1 MIRYLSCKNAQIVE
15 SADQAK
21 VSSLLAEPDA
31 KLWVDIH
38 LDNTREIQWL
48 EETFHFHPLTIEDC
62 THRNQRPKVEDYD
75 DYFFLVLH
83 TCRHNSTQDQ
93 LETQEIHLFVSTH
106 FIVTVR
112 GESSPQLDLVY
123 QRYRSEASLWA
134 KGVDFLLYRISDA
147 LMDNYFPL
155 LDDIEEKLDQLEDK
169 ILEGLDEDAL
179 KQLFIL
185 KRNLSFLRKVVSPLR
200 DAFSTLGRREISP
213 VSEKT
218 AIYLRDIHDH
228 LIRATELINSY
239 RDTVGSALDIY
250 LSSVSNRMN
259 DIMKRL
265 AVVATIFLPLSFLA
279 GFFGMNF
286 EAMPFGNIRLFI
298 LSLAIF
304 VAVPATM
311 AWWFYRKRWF

>member
-1 MIRYLSCKNAQIVE
+1 MIRYLYCKNGHIVE
-15 SADQAK
+15 SMDHAK

-31 KLWVDIH
+31 KFWVDIH
-38 LDNTREIQWL
+38 WENTREMQWL
-48 EETFHFHPLTIEDC
+48 EETFRFHPLTIEDC

-83 TCRHNSTQDQ
+83 GCKHNHTQEE
-93 LETQEIHLFVSTH
+93 LETQEIHLFVSAH
-106 FIVTVR
+106 YIVTVR
-112 GESSPQLDLVY
+112 GEASSQLDLVY
-123 QRYRSEASLWA
+123 QRYRSEAPLWA

-147 LMDNYFPL
+147 LVDNYFPL
-155 LDDIEEKLDQLEDK
+155 LDEIEDKLEQLEDK
-169 ILEGLDEDAL
+169 ILVGLDEDAL
-179 KQLFIL
+179 KQLFML

-200 DAFSTLGRREISP
+200 DAFSILGRREISP

-250 LSSVSNRMN
+250 LSTVSNRMN

-286 EAMPFGNIRLFI
+286 QAMPYGNIGFFGM
-298 LSLAIF
+298 SLALF
-304 VAVPATM
+304 VGLPVTM
-311 AWWFYRKRWF
+311 AWWFYHKRWF

>member
-1 MIRYLSCKNAQIVE
+1 MIRYLYCKNAQLGE
-15 SADQAK
+15 GMDQAK

-38 LDNTREIQWL
+38 WENTREMQWL
-48 EETFHFHPLTIEDC
+48 EETFRFHPLTIEDC

-83 TCRHNSTQDQ
+83 GCKHNHTQEE
-93 LETQEIHLFVSTH
+93 LETQEIHLFVSTNY
-106 FIVTVR
+106 IVTVR
-112 GESSPQLDLVY
+112 GEASPQLDLVY
-123 QRYRSEASLWA
+123 QRYRSEAPLWT

-147 LMDNYFPL
+147 LVDNYFPL
-155 LDDIEEKLDQLEDK
+155 LDEVEDKLDQLEDK
-169 ILEGLDEDAL
+169 ILVGLDEDAL
-179 KQLFIL
+179 KQLFML
-185 KRNLSFLRKVVSPLR
+185 KRSLSFLRKTVSPLR
-200 DAFSTLGRREISP
+200 DAFNVLGRGDLSP

-250 LSSVSNRMN
+250 LSTVSNRMN
-259 DIMKRL
+259 EIIKRL

-286 EAMPFGNIRLFI
+286 EAMPFGNIRLFVF
-298 LSLAIF
+298 SLALF
-304 VAVPATM
+304 LALPATM
-311 AWWFYRKRWF
+311 AWWFYRNRWL